1 MVLSTAVKS
10 QINEDNLKALK
21 NDLVEKLMTSSRF
34 EEAGDLIDPLQN
46 FNMALDCYLKANNYQ
61 KAIKIC
67 NLHSHDE

>member
-34 EEAGDLIDPLQN
+34 EEAGDLIDPL
-46 FNMALDCYLKANNYQ
+46 
-61 KAIKIC
+61 
-67 NLHSHDE
+67 